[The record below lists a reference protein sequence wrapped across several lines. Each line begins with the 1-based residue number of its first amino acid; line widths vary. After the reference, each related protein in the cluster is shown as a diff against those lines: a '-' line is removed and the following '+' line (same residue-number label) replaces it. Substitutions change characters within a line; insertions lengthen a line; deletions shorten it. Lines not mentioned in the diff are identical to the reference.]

1 MSAFFESMGN
11 KQTWSRRL
19 MDVGFPPKPSLAY
32 SHVAN
37 QATRHKF
44 GLFLRI
50 YTLKVDLN
58 ITKRNYY

>member
-1 MSAFFESMGN
+1 
-11 KQTWSRRL
+11 